1 MSQGLASLHKILK
14 DETRQKII
22 TLLNEK
28 GSLSYSD
35 LMESSEVLSTGLLNY
50 HLKVLGELLQKNE
63 KGQYMLSEKGQLAY
77 KVLTEFPNKQPRPV
91 DKRIWAIFTIASVT
105 IALLN
110 GYFVGIPLERT
121 MAVVVILLLTTS
133 FAFYIR
139 VRPSTSGNRVFFIAV
154 GTFVLGFVFWAIV
167 VLLMNGSGL
176 RYQLFRE
183 TGNFGDDFFALTSL
197 IICWIAGGFVGDWVG
212 RRRNYI
218 IPVLRV

>member
-1 MSQGLASLHKILK
+1 MGQGLASFHKILK

-35 LMESSEVLSTGLLNY
+35 LMESTEVLSTGLLNY
-50 HLKVLGELLQKNE
+50 HLKVLGDLLQKNE
-63 KGQYMLSEKGQLAY
+63 NGKYVLSEKGQLAH
-77 KVLTEFPNKQPRPV
+77 KVLTEFPSKQSKPV

-110 GYFVGIPLERT
+110 GYFIGIPLERT
-121 MAVVVILLLTTS
+121 IAIVVILLLTTG

-139 VRPSTSGNRVFFIAV
+139 VRPSTSTNRVFFIAV

-176 RYQLFRE
+176 RYQLSRA
-183 TGNFGDDFFALTSL
+183 TGNFGDDFFFLTSL
-197 IICWIAGGFVGDWVG
+197 IICWIAGGFIGDWVG